1 LKRAG
6 LGKTSEEDMRL
17 DKLWK
22 TIRYPIDK
30 EYWVKEI
37 REGKNFQWEVDLNN
51 YANADSNIWHTDVTQ
66 IYLDAIAQYKVPFSK
81 KMHCRLFFVKIMAED
96 FYAKYPVLGQTGI
109 IWNIT
114 GINKESRHKI
124 VGSNNEGSVALEV
137 KTAKPLLVD
146 MNSLKTITDVQRR
159 DLVLIFDEPFDKVLE
174 SWDEYNKL

>member
-1 LKRAG
+1 LKTGR
-6 LGKTSEEDMRL
+6 LGKTSEEDMKL

-51 YANADSNIWHTDVTQ
+51 YANADSNIWHTDVTRM
-66 IYLDAIAQYKVPFSK
+66 YLDAIAQYKVPFSK
-81 KMHCRLFFVKIMAED
+81 RMHCRLFFVKVMAED
-96 FYAKYPVLGQTGI
+96 FYAKYPPLGQTGI

-114 GINKESRHKI
+114 DIDKESRHKI

-146 MNSLKTITDVQRR
+146 MSSLKTITRTQRR
-159 DLVLIFDEPFDKVLE
+159 DLVLSFDEPFDKVLE
-174 SWDEYNKL
+174 RWDEYNKL